1 MIGTPPRKETRNKR
15 NLASVLEMDG
25 FKGNLVHHLEFA
37 PGFWWLPNLVEEDEF
52 LRVPREGPMP
62 LQWAIVFVVSTITDP
77 LALYLLLALPLCY
90 FPYDAHNVHVWY
102 W

>member
-1 MIGTPPRKETRNKR
+1 
-15 NLASVLEMDG
+15 MDG

-62 LQWAIVFVVSTITDP
+62 LQWAIVFVVTSHVIRTTRRP
-77 LALYLLLALPLCY
+77 K
-90 FPYDAHNVHVWY
+90 YDYILGTPNN
-102 W
+102 